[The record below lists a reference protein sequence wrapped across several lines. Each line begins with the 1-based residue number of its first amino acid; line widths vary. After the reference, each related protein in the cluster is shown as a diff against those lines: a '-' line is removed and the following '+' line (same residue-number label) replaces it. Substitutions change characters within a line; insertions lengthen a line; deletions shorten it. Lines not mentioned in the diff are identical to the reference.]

1 MRFNKIFLIAIF
13 ILSINFNLFPN
24 NFKIISRQGE
34 TSIIVNEENSNMDFK
49 KSFPNDYFSVSTKE
63 SSYLVLDNSQK
74 SIILMPSAKLTF
86 ENDRF
91 TLNYGYMYIKTKHN
105 DDIQIILK

>member
-49 KSFPNDYFSVSTKE
+49 KVF
-63 SSYLVLDNSQK
+63 QM
-74 SIILMPSAKLTF
+74 IIFLF
-86 ENDRF
+86 
-91 TLNYGYMYIKTKHN
+91 
-105 DDIQIILK
+105 QLKNLLI